1 MNLTEGHLAGAKK
14 FVDSMDSFGDQPFCV
29 VYNNGEIVVENKTA
43 FCASGAFIIDYEM
56 ERQPVLF
63 QTFINEAREG
73 DRRLTAPTKE
83 NIKYLTA
90 IVKKSIVSRYI
101 VPHSPD
107 IWLTHGIPIRL
118 FDVPQSA
125 PLITSTHVRAMWDR
139 HNRYQV
145 ESYLKWIEQFPR
157 MSVKKVFLLSN
168 ILQGVSF
175 EPDTQSTF
183 SGYDGVHS
191 PFGSGISV
199 IQAQNYLLD
208 KDIFKGF
215 KEPVF
220 TGNKRGGVCSTF
232 SKRTDKGVV
241 RDLIG
246 KIVKTLPSY
255 EEAHRMRIWLGKD
268 TKTLGK
274 LVLEEIL
281 NA

>member
-1 MNLTEGHLAGAKK
+1 MNLTEGHLAGAKR
-14 FVDSMDSFGDQPFCV
+14 FVESINRFGEQPFCV
-29 VYNNGEIVVENKTA
+29 VYNNGEVVVEDKTA
-43 FCASGAFIIDYEM
+43 VCASGVFRFDYEM

-63 QTFINEAREG
+63 QTFINE
-73 DRRLTAPTKE
+73 DRDGGKHLAAPTKE

-101 VPHSPD
+101 LPHDVD

-145 ESYLKWIEQFPR
+145 ESYLKWRKQFPR

-175 EPDTQSTF
+175 EPDMKSTF
-183 SGYDGVHS
+183 SVYDGVHS
-191 PFGSGISV
+191 PFGSSISV

-215 KEPVF
+215 KEPMF
-220 TGNKRGGVCSTF
+220 TGSKRGGVCSTF
-232 SKRTDKGVV
+232 SKRIDKGAV
-241 RDLIG
+241 RDLIS
-246 KIVKTLPSY
+246 KIVETLPSY
-255 EEAHRMRIWLGKD
+255 KKQYRIDTWLGQY
-268 TKTLGK
+268 TKKLGK
-274 LVLEEIL
+274 LVLEGIL

>member
-1 MNLTEGHLAGAKK
+1 MLTEGHLRGAKE
-14 FVDSMDSFGDQPFCV
+14 FVDSIKRFGEQPFCV
-29 VYNNGEIVVENKTA
+29 VYNDGGIVVEDKTA
-43 FCASGAFIIDYEM
+43 VCASGVFYFDYEM

-73 DRRLTAPTKE
+73 GKHLTATTKE

-90 IVKKSIVSRYI
+90 IVKKSIVSKYI
-101 VPHSPD
+101 LPHSPD

-139 HNRYQV
+139 HNRHQV
-145 ESYLKWIEQFPR
+145 ESYLKWREQFPR

-183 SGYDGVHS
+183 NVYDGVHA
-191 PFGSGISV
+191 PFGRNISV

-215 KEPVF
+215 KEPMF
-220 TGNKRGGVCSTF
+220 TGSKRGGVYSTF

-241 RDLIG
+241 NDLIY
-246 KIVKTLPSY
+246 KIVETLPSY
-255 EEAHRMRIWLGKD
+255 KKAYRMRTWLGQD
-268 TKTLGK
+268 TKKLGK
-274 LVLEEIL
+274 LVLEGIL